1 MSNITFTPIPKWI
14 LKSRILSA
22 AELYVFS
29 FMYDGWN
36 YARKNGDKYQ
46 ISLKKLISEIGFDKK
61 TILSAIEKM
70 EKNEIL
76 SVTRDKRDDNRDAKN
91 IYEFNTEKVWVEKT
105 PLTPNNSSENE
116 SGENSR
122 IRVEKTPLHTKENKE
137 KKNNNI
143 TLVDKVPGSKDSEF
157 SSKTQSELESE
168 HYDTVVLPQLRRIEL
183 WDENPEPEGYK
194 QISVMSGWNDFP
206 QAADW
211 FENDIRSKVSED
223 EWNQYLCIDF
233 NRVKDRYLQR
243 KKTKAV

>member
-14 LKSRILSA
+14 LKGRILSA

-116 SGENSR
+116 SGENSQ
-122 IRVEKTPLHTKENKE
+122 IRVEKSPLHTKENKE

-143 TLVDKVPGSKDSEF
+143 TLVDKVPRTGNADEELSLNFSS
-157 SSKTQSELESE
+157 SSKTRS
-168 HYDTVVLPQLRRIEL
+168 
-183 WDENPEPEGYK
+183 ENPEPEGDYSLNDDIMKLFKPEEPGPKYK
-194 QISVMSGWNDFP
+194 ARHPMNDESLPF
-206 QAADW
+206 
-211 FENDIRSKVSED
+211 
-223 EWNQYLCIDF
+223 
-233 NRVKDRYLQR
+233 
-243 KKTKAV
+243 